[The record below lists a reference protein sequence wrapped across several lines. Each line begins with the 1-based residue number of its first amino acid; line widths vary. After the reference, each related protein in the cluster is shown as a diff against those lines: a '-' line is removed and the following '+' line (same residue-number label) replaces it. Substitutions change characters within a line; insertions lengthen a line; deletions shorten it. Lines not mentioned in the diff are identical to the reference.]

1 MKLKRILVAALA
13 VLMLIGCVACNNNSS
28 NSGDSPKKDRTTV
41 SPDSTKK
48 PENTKKADVNLT
60 PAEIE
65 KKIADA
71 IGADNYLCT
80 VDRDM
85 DFFYNYYG
93 FDRDKVESVVAK
105 ENTIAAV
112 NPDGVIVMK
121 VKDGYADTAVELLN
135 KGFAQQVSYIR
146 QYPFNVQK
154 VLNARIVKEGNYVIY
169 VAAGASYNG
178 EDSEAELKL
187 AEAEYAKID
196 AVLSEVFGGEIKNLA
211 VVPEGDGGNGG
222 FFNQDNLL
230 IGG

>member
-13 VLMLIGCVACNNNSS
+13 ALMLIGCVACNNNSS
-28 NSGDSPKKDRTTV
+28 NHGDGTKKDQTTA

-48 PENTKKADVNLT
+48 PEDTKKADVNLT

-65 KKIADA
+65 NKIADA

-93 FDRDKVESVVAK
+93 FDRDKVEDVVAK
-105 ENTIAAV
+105 ESRISAV

-169 VAAGASYNG
+169 VAAGASYDG

-196 AVLSEVFGGEIKNLA
+196 AVLSEIFGGEIKNLA
-211 VVPEGDGGNGG
+211 VVPEDDGNNGG
-222 FFNQDNLL
+222 FFNQDNPL

>member
-13 VLMLIGCVACNNNSS
+13 ALMLIGCVACNNNSS
-28 NSGDSPKKDRTTV
+28 NSGDGTKKDQTTA

-48 PENTKKADVNLT
+48 PEDTKKADVNLT

-105 ENTIAAV
+105 
-112 NPDGVIVMK
+112 
-121 VKDGYADTAVELLN
+121 
-135 KGFAQQVSYIR
+135 
-146 QYPFNVQK
+146 
-154 VLNARIVKEGNYVIY
+154 
-169 VAAGASYNG
+169 
-178 EDSEAELKL
+178 
-187 AEAEYAKID
+187 
-196 AVLSEVFGGEIKNLA
+196 
-211 VVPEGDGGNGG
+211 
-222 FFNQDNLL
+222 
-230 IGG
+230 

>member
-1 MKLKRILVAALA
+1 MKLKRILVAAIA
-13 VLMLIGCVACNNNSS
+13 ALMLIGCVACNNNSS

-48 PENTKKADVNLT
+48 PEDTKKADVNLT

-80 VDRDM
+80 VDRDI

-93 FDRDKVESVVAK
+93 FDRDKVDAVVAK
-105 ENTIAAV
+105 ESTITSV
-112 NPDGVIVMK
+112 NLDKVMK
-121 VKDGYADTAVELLN
+121 VKDGYADAAVEALN
-135 KGFAQQVSYIR
+135 KSYAQTVGYIR
-146 QYPFNVQK
+146 QYAFGVQK
-154 VLNARIVKEGNYVIY
+154 VLNARIVNEGNYVIF
-169 VAAGASYNG
+169 ALAGASYDG

-196 AVLSEVFGGEIKNLA
+196 AVLSEIFGGEIKNLA
-211 VVPEGDGGNGG
+211 VVPADDGNHGG
-222 FFNQDNLL
+222 LMPGGL

>member
-13 VLMLIGCVACNNNSS
+13 AIMLIGCTACKNDPQKPDGTS
-28 NSGDSPKKDRTTV
+28 KKDQTTA
-41 SPDSTKK
+41 SPESTKK
-48 PENTKKADVNLT
+48 LDDTKKADVNLT

-93 FDRDKVESVVAK
+93 FDRDKVEAVVAK
-105 ENTIAAV
+105 ETTISAV

-146 QYPFNVQK
+146 LYPFNVQK

-169 VAAGASYNG
+169 VVAGASYDG

-196 AVLSEVFGGEIKNLA
+196 AVLSEIFGGEIKNLA
-211 VVPEGDGGNGG
+211 VVPEDDGGNGG
-222 FFNQDNLL
+222 FFNQDNPL

>member
-28 NSGDSPKKDRTTV
+28 NSGDSSKKDQTTV

-48 PENTKKADVNLT
+48 PEDTKKADVNLT

-146 QYPFNVQK
+146 QYPFGTAK
-154 VLNARIVKEGNYVIY
+154 VINARLYQSGDYVIY
-169 VAAGASYNG
+169 VIAGASYDG
-178 EDSEAELKL
+178 DDAEAENKL
-187 AEAEYAKID
+187 AVSEYAKID
-196 AVLSEVFGGEIKNLA
+196 EALKSVLGTLPENLA
-211 VVPEGDGGNGG
+211 AVPEA
-222 FFNQDNLL
+222 
-230 IGG
+230 

>member
-1 MKLKRILVAALA
+1 
-13 VLMLIGCVACNNNSS
+13 
-28 NSGDSPKKDRTTV
+28 
-41 SPDSTKK
+41 
-48 PENTKKADVNLT
+48 
-60 PAEIE
+60 
-65 KKIADA
+65 
-71 IGADNYLCT
+71 
-80 VDRDM
+80 M

-196 AVLSEVFGGEIKNLA
+196 AVLSEIFGGEIKNLA
-211 VVPEGDGGNGG
+211 VVPEGDRGNGG
-222 FFNQDNLL
+222 FFNQDNLP